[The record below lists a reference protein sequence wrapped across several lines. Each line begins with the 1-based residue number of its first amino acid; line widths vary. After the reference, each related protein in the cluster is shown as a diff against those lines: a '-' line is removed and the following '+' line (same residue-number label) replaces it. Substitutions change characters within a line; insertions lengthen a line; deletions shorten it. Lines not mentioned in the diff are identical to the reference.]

1 MEQNRD
7 PRNRLKY
14 VSINL
19 QKMRKSI
26 QWEKDSLFNKLCW
39 ENWTATCKKIKLG
52 HYLIPYTKINS
63 KWVKKLDH
71 NT

>member
-26 QWEKDSLFNKLCW
+26 QWEKDIP
-39 ENWTATCKKIKLG
+39 CKWKSKESWSSNFISDKIDFKIKTITRDKEGQPL
-52 HYLIPYTKINS
+52 H
-63 KWVKKLDH
+63 
-71 NT
+71 